1 MTTVAY
7 GTGVGMALAFAG
19 LIFGFWGL
27 LLVAL
32 LGAVGALIA
41 LAVTGRID
49 LRAAVD
55 AARGRR
61 VA

>member
-1 MTTVAY
+1 MSALAY
-7 GTGVGMALAFAG
+7 GTGVGMALAFAV
-19 LIFGFWGL
+19 LLFGFWGL

-41 LAVTGRID
+41 LATTGRLD
-49 LRAAVD
+49 LRAAMD